1 MLALWWRIHYNA
13 TVEETTLFE
22 LREEITSRNCSATT
36 NRATARKRSASKMRI
51 ELKPGD
57 FTQTQ
62 RIEVCDILSNFMELL
77 LNVDHLFTLEREG
90 TELVVTLSNN
100 AKLDQ
105 DFIRIAD
112 ETINRLEEVMC

>member
-1 MLALWWRIHYNA
+1 
-13 TVEETTLFE
+13 
-22 LREEITSRNCSATT
+22 
-36 NRATARKRSASKMRI
+36 MRI

-77 LNVDHLFTLEREG
+77 LNVDHLFTAEREAN
-90 TELVVTLSNN
+90 ELVVTLSGK